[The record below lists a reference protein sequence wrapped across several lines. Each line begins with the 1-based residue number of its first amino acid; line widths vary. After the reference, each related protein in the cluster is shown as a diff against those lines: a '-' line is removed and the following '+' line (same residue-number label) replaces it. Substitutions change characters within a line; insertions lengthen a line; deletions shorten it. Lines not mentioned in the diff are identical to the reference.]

1 MTDANE
7 RSKIGAAILGMFAAI
22 KICRAEGYE
31 PADVLRL
38 VEHQTEAWGLLPE
51 KADGKEQNTNR

>member
-1 MTDANE
+1 MSE

-38 VEHQTEAWGLLPE
+38 VEKQTEAWGLLPE
-51 KADGKEQNTNR
+51 KSSGKEAETN